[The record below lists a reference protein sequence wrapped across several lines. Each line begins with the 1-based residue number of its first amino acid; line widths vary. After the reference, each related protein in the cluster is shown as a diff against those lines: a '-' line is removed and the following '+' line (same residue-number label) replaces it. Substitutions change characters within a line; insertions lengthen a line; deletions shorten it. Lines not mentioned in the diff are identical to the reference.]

1 METTRRAKICGVTR
15 LDDALLAAD
24 LGAWAVGMVF
34 HPGSKRC
41 CTLAEAE
48 AVGAALHRRVEL
60 AGVFVNAPLDEI
72 ARVSERVGLTLV
84 QLHGDE
90 GPAFCAEVGRRTG
103 ARTIKAAAARGTFT
117 LRDLER
123 FHTSYHLLDGHAD
136 GHADGQRGGTGETFD
151 WALLSRRRSRVPLII
166 AGGLDPGNVREAIA
180 ATHPFAVDVA
190 SGVESAPGIKD
201 PELVRAFLDEVRAVA
216 V

>member
-1 METTRRAKICGVTR
+1 MEAHRAKICGVTR

-48 AVGAALHRRVEL
+48 AIGAALRRRVEL
-60 AGVFVNAPLDEI
+60 AGVFVNAPLDEVT
-72 ARVSERVGLTLV
+72 RVSERVGLTLV

-90 GPAFCAEVGRRTG
+90 GPVFCAEVGRRTG
-103 ARTIKAAAARGTFT
+103 ARTIKAAAVRGAFT

-123 FHTSYHLLDGHAD
+123 YHSSFHLLDGHAE
-136 GHADGQRGGTGETFD
+136 GLRGGTGETFD
-151 WALLSRRRSRVPLII
+151 WSLLRMRRSRVPLII
-166 AGGLDPGNVREAIA
+166 AGGLDPGNVCEAIA
-180 ATHPFAVDVA
+180 AAHPFAVDVA

-201 PELVRAFLDEVRAVA
+201 PELVRAFLDEVRSVA